1 MSYRVAWEP
10 SALAVAEKYAAG
22 DREGIQQ
29 VFQAVDLLAG
39 DPRPAG
45 AFTVGASGLFPCV
58 PQQWGYN
65 ERLRAALPLVK
76 RTIRE
81 PAVDSD
87 FWRCGVLGAAAND
100 RVIGKRLPSG

>member
-10 SALAVAEKYAAG
+10 SALAVAEKYAAS

-45 AFTVGASGLFPCV
+45 AFTVGASGIYRIQVGFYRV
-58 PQQWGYN
+58 QYEIHEQT
-65 ERLRAALPLVK
+65 V
-76 RTIRE
+76 TIT
-81 PAVDSD
+81 V
-87 FWRCGVLGAAAND
+87 FHLG
-100 RVIGKRLPSG
+100 RS